1 MTTSRRDRL
10 CQMPAQIIL
19 VLGWWLGFASAAA
32 IAANLGAG
40 ATFETLQVGK
50 ISYER
55 VQVRSVNARSLM
67 VSHAGGMASIRL
79 RDLTP
84 ELQAAFGYQ
93 PEADAAADATLNA
106 AQKHAKENA
115 AKAGAATATAA
126 TGAQFD
132 RLLQSFGQP
141 PEVRPSV
148 DLRPF
153 FFELALNVKNQ
164 GPRPSCA
171 VFAIVSALEFQHA
184 RLTGKPQQFSEEYL
198 VWATC
203 KTLNRAPRVRPEAGV
218 AGTDAENSEA
228 LDNVDEG
235 FALSEVVTA
244 LRTYGIPLQSSL
256 PYTFGN
262 TLGAADPPREIVEE
276 ARRQQRVSIIPLP
289 GRDQAARLAN
299 LVQALDAGVPVA
311 VGLRWPQWRTLR
323 NPYLNGQQ
331 PMEGGGHAVTI
342 VGYEN
347 KTGTLKDTVFI
358 FKNSWGVKWGAGGYG
373 FATYAYLERNLVD
386 TALLEVQPV
395 GARNPPPR

>member
-1 MTTSRRDRL
+1 M
-10 CQMPAQIIL
+10 
-19 VLGWWLGFASAAA
+19 
-32 IAANLGAG
+32 IAATLGAG
-40 ATFETLQVGK
+40 ATFETLQVGRV
-50 ISYER
+50 SYER

-79 RDLTP
+79 RDLSP

-93 PEADAAADATLNA
+93 PEAEAAADATLNA
-106 AQKHAKENA
+106 AQKRATESQSKPA
-115 AKAGAATATAA
+115 VAGPKTSPG
-126 TGAQFD
+126 GAQFD

-141 PEVRPSV
+141 PEIRPSV
-148 DLRPF
+148 DLRPH

-171 VFAIVSALEFQHA
+171 VFAIVSALEFQNA
-184 RLTGKPQQFSEEYL
+184 RLNGQPEQFSEEYL

-203 KTLNRAPRVRPEAGV
+203 KTLNRAPRVRPNAGGV
-218 AGTDAENSEA
+218 GADAENTEA
-228 LDNVDEG
+228 LDNADEG

-244 LRTYGIPLQSSL
+244 LRAYGIPLQSSL

-262 TLGAADPPREIVEE
+262 TLGAADPPREVVEE
-276 ARRQQRVSIIPLP
+276 ARSHQRVSIIALP
-289 GRDQAARLAN
+289 GRDQATRLAN

-311 VGLRWPQWRTLR
+311 VGMRWPQWRTIR
-323 NPYLNGQQ
+323 NPYLTVQQ

-347 KTGTLKDTVFI
+347 KTGAIKDTVFI

-373 FATYAYLERNLVD
+373 FASYEYLDRNLAE
-386 TALLEVQPV
+386 TALLEVQPA
-395 GARNPPPR
+395 GTRKAPSK